1 MPNSNLI
8 VPLTVPAM
16 GGGLW
21 IETAGGDEC
30 RQVTPKKRVAGR
42 VYPLRTLTPMAL
54 DPHKWHGSEPW
65 DLGSRVLLVAYSL
78 KGYEKAS
85 DDQKRVL
92 KEVGFLLPRSSCEGC
107 FEKEGVDGNSRVSPS
122 NTAEGGVVAS
132 RETSSVSSSL
142 DGGIAAPGK
151 CLGRGRMGPKWRV
164 LCLGREAVRLFR
176 DGFLGSSSSL

>member
-1 MPNSNLI
+1 MPNSNLLA
-8 VPLTVPAM
+8 PLTVPAM

-42 VYPLRTLTPMAL
+42 YPLRTLTPMVL

-85 DDQKRVL
+85 DDQKRVP
-92 KEVGFLLPRSSCEGC
+92 KELGFLLPRSSCEGC

-122 NTAEGGVVAS
+122 NTADGGVVVP
-132 RETSSVSSSL
+132 RKTSSVSSSL
-142 DGGIAAPGK
+142 EGGVAAPGETGG
-151 CLGRGRMGPKWRV
+151 CLGWRRC
-164 LCLGREAVRLFR
+164 CLW
-176 DGFLGSSSSL
+176 